1 MIVTLVARTAHADL
15 VRYLEGVGFAVR
27 ARRTSR
33 GAPREGTLVWLTEH
47 HSAEGPVV
55 ETVRAWLGAKPE
67 LRAIVVT
74 DRPVRIRE
82 LANSARIIAL
92 PAPVFG
98 WQLVDAL
105 REGMT

>member
-1 MIVTLVARTAHADL
+1 MIVTLVSTTADADL
-15 VRYLEGVGFAVR
+15 VRYLEGVGFEVR
-27 ARRTSR
+27 TRRTSR

-55 ETVRAWLGAKPE
+55 ETVRTWLGAKPE
-67 LRAIVVT
+67 LRAVVVT
-74 DRPVRIRE
+74 DRPVRYRA
-82 LANSARIIAL
+82 LATSERIIVL